1 MRRAANVAEPDA
13 LNVVESVGLGERIL
27 IFSNRTRSRPVAEK
41 VLLADT
47 FRARSNGLLG
57 RTGLGSEEGL
67 WIVPC
72 GMIHTFFMKFPID
85 VVFLDRELRVRRVVE
100 NLKPWRLSPWVFSAH
115 SVLELRGGVL
125 KGDVREGDTLEFK
138 ES

>member
-1 MRRAANVAEPDA
+1 M
-13 LNVVESVGLGERIL
+13 
-27 IFSNRTRSRPVAEK
+27 AEK